1 MTFISW
7 ATHVL
12 QGFLQKEAKKKFG
25 ANLLK
30 IILVR
35 IVGWNLP
42 YMKMES
48 LVIVD
53 QHATVNEWELC
64 THRPSRQGSNSD
76 SLCFNLLKNI

>member
-35 IVGWNLP
+35 IVG
-42 YMKMES
+42 
-48 LVIVD
+48 
-53 QHATVNEWELC
+53 
-64 THRPSRQGSNSD
+64 
-76 SLCFNLLKNI
+76 